1 MASLIGAGFWLT
13 MGTLTDV
20 KEFGEANYFLSL
32 ASILSSASLLGL
44 HLATMTYLPKGDQR
58 LVQQAAV
65 IVVFTNAA
73 VSIPFLI
80 VSQYLP
86 STLMILGTSFYAM
99 TIADVLG
106 RKKYRSFLV
115 LKIGERAVQFALSIL
130 LYLMMGVNGML
141 IGYGVALLIFSYG
154 FFKELKYSVSS
165 IAGRKLVLSGSKSA
179 VPNVKTGTTSSHLMR
194 FTDAVKPKLKFITHA
209 YAMSLAQSSTS
220 YADKLIIGPVFGF
233 YILGL
238 YQLGFQILLFAG
250 VVPLSLGQYLL
261 PQEASGAQGNRVKKI
276 GLIFSISLA
285 LILYLSLDWLINSF
299 YPRYTEAIV
308 PAKVMIIGIIPAT
321 INAILNSELLGRE
334 QSKPVLISSISY
346 VISLFLL
353 IYILGTNFGLMGL
366 SVALV
371 SSLSLQSIV
380 LWLLGRS
387 KKQNRV

>member
-1 MASLIGAGFWLT
+1 
-13 MGTLTDV
+13 
-20 KEFGEANYFLSL
+20 
-32 ASILSSASLLGL
+32 
-44 HLATMTYLPKGDQR
+44 
-58 LVQQAAV
+58 
-65 IVVFTNAA
+65 
-73 VSIPFLI
+73 
-80 VSQYLP
+80 
-86 STLMILGTSFYAM
+86 
-99 TIADVLG
+99 
-106 RKKYRSFLV
+106 
-115 LKIGERAVQFALSIL
+115 
-130 LYLMMGVNGML
+130 
-141 IGYGVALLIFSYG
+141 
-154 FFKELKYSVSS
+154 
-165 IAGRKLVLSGSKSA
+165 
-179 VPNVKTGTTSSHLMR
+179 
-194 FTDAVKPKLKFITHA
+194 
-209 YAMSLAQSSTS
+209 
-220 YADKLIIGPVFGF
+220 GPVFGF

-353 IYILGTNFGLMGL
+353 IYILGANFGLMGL

>member
-44 HLATMTYLPKGDQR
+44 DLAIMTYLPKGDQR

-99 TIADVLG
+99 AIADVLG

-179 VPNVKTGTTSSHLMR
+179 VPNVKTGTTSSHLIR

-261 PQEASGAQGNRVKKI
+261 PQEASGAQGNRVK
-276 GLIFSISLA
+276 
-285 LILYLSLDWLINSF
+285 
-299 YPRYTEAIV
+299 
-308 PAKVMIIGIIPAT
+308 
-321 INAILNSELLGRE
+321 
-334 QSKPVLISSISY
+334 
-346 VISLFLL
+346 
-353 IYILGTNFGLMGL
+353 
-366 SVALV
+366 
-371 SSLSLQSIV
+371 
-380 LWLLGRS
+380 
-387 KKQNRV
+387 